1 MARTGA
7 YAMPT
12 NMPFVAKRPLNRKMS
27 ESARQHFEC
36 LMSMDVDL
44 FSDES
49 TGELYAKVTDTKT
62 GKSEIRKCIY
72 TDED

>member
-1 MARTGA
+1 MVGTGA

-12 NMPFVAKRPLNRKMS
+12 NMPFVAKRPLKRKMS
-27 ESARQHFEC
+27 ESARQHFDY

-62 GKSEIRKCIY
+62 GKSEIRKCVY